1 MIRKKIKFFLLNFN
15 KGIHLEGDSNINF
28 SVINHGRDSLYKS
41 KIINSKVSLNEM
53 DEGCVIID
61 SKTYGNIYIG
71 RFVTITGP
79 GTVIKALNEK
89 IQIGSFTSIGQNVC
103 IVDFNHNFS
112 RLSSSFIN
120 HLVYKE
126 SFVQDIVTKKTLL
139 IEEDVFIG
147 SNTVVLPGITIG
159 RGSVIGAGSV
169 VTSDIPRY
177 SVARGNPIKVIKKRF
192 SEEVIQILEELKWW
206 NWDIE
211 TMNKNKNL
219 FNADLNSLSINE
231 IKKMIK

>member
-1 MIRKKIKFFLLNFN
+1 MIRRKIKYFLLNLN
-15 KGIHLEGDSNINF
+15 KGIQLKGDSDINF
-28 SVINHGRDSLYKS
+28 NVINRGRNSSYKC
-41 KIINSKVSLNEM
+41 KIINSKVSFHEI

-61 SKTYGNIYIG
+61 SKTYGNVNIG

-79 GTVIKALNEK
+79 GTIIKALNER

-103 IVDFNHNFS
+103 IVDFNHNFK

-120 HLVYKE
+120 HLVYRK
-126 SFVQDIVTKKTLL
+126 SFVLDIITKKTLL

-147 SNTVVLPGITIG
+147 SNTVVLPGVTIG

-169 VTSDIPRY
+169 VTYDIPRY
-177 SVARGNPIKVIKKRF
+177 SIAIGNPIKVVKKRF
-192 SEEVIQILEELKWW
+192 SEDVIEVFEELKWW
-206 NWDIE
+206 NWGIE
-211 TMNKNKNL
+211 RINNNKDL
-219 FNADLNSLSINE
+219 FNTDLNSLSMYQ